1 MCGAR
6 SDELAASFGEH
17 RTRGSPERAAASMSL
32 APVPSEQ
39 PGGAPSCANCAA
51 PLAPDQRYCLACG
64 QPASPVRLA
73 FLDVLQADAQS
84 YGVAQTPVGALPPG
98 YAPVIEPT
106 SGAAWTLLRRYSG
119 LFGLL
124 SVLLLAI
131 VAGLLVGHWVTQSS
145 APSRQVVR
153 VEGLGALAA
162 APAAAA
168 STTPASTV
176 ASTPTPTPTASP
188 ASSKATSKTEA
199 HEAQEAKAIEKA
211 PPPKAV
217 KVTPTKLKKL
227 GSSTG
232 KKHEEEVN
240 SLGAQPIETGG

>member
-1 MCGAR
+1 
-6 SDELAASFGEH
+6 
-17 RTRGSPERAAASMSL
+17 MSL

-39 PGGAPSCANCAA
+39 TGAAQSCANCSA

-64 QPASPVRLA
+64 QPVSPVRLA
-73 FLDVLQADAQS
+73 FLDVLQADAQP
-84 YGVAQTPVGALPPG
+84 YGAAQTQVGASSSSTLPLG

-106 SGAAWTLLRRYSG
+106 SGATWTLRRYSG

-162 APAAAA
+162 PAAAMSA
-168 STTPASTV
+168 TPTSTTATT
-176 ASTPTPTPTASP
+176 TPTSTTSAK
-188 ASSKATSKTEA
+188 SSKATAKTEA

-227 GSSTG
+227 GSTTG
-232 KKHEEEVN
+232 RKHEEEVN
-240 SLGAQPIETGG
+240 ALGAQPIETGG

>member
-1 MCGAR
+1 
-6 SDELAASFGEH
+6 
-17 RTRGSPERAAASMSL
+17 MSL

-39 PGGAPSCANCAA
+39 PETALSCANCSAA
-51 PLAPDQRYCLACG
+51 LAPDQRYCLACG
-64 QPASPVRLA
+64 QPVSPVRLA

-84 YGVAQTPVGALPPG
+84 YGVAQAPVGALPPG

-106 SGAAWTLLRRYSG
+106 SGAAWTLRRYSG

-131 VAGLLVGHWVTQSS
+131 VAGLLVGHWVTQSG

-168 STTPASTV
+168 STTPASSTATAP
-176 ASTPTPTPTASP
+176 ASTASP
-188 ASSKATSKTEA
+188 ASSKAKAKTEA

-232 KKHEEEVN
+232 RKHEEEVN

>member
-1 MCGAR
+1 
-6 SDELAASFGEH
+6 
-17 RTRGSPERAAASMSL
+17 MSL

-39 PGGAPSCANCAA
+39 PEATPSCANCSA

-64 QPASPVRLA
+64 QPVSPVRLA
-73 FLDVLQADAQS
+73 FLDVLQADAQPHPVGQS
-84 YGVAQTPVGALPPG
+84 PVGALPPG
-98 YAPVIEPT
+98 YVPVIEPG
-106 SGAAWTLLRRYSG
+106 SGAAWTLRRYSG

-131 VAGLLVGHWVTQSS
+131 VAGLLVGHWVTQSG

-162 APAAAA
+162 VPAA
-168 STTPASTV
+168 STPPTSTT
-176 ASTPTPTPTASP
+176 AAATPTAS
-188 ASSKATSKTEA
+188 AKSSKATAKTEV
-199 HEAQEAKAIEKA
+199 HEAREAKAIEKA

-232 KKHEEEVN
+232 RKHEEEVN

>member
-1 MCGAR
+1 
-6 SDELAASFGEH
+6 
-17 RTRGSPERAAASMSL
+17 MSL

-39 PGGAPSCANCAA
+39 PDAASSCANCSA

-64 QPASPVRLA
+64 QPVSPVRLS

-84 YGVAQTPVGALPPG
+84 YGVAQAPVGALPPG
-98 YAPVIEPT
+98 YASVIEPT
-106 SGAAWTLLRRYSG
+106 SGATWTLRRYSG

-131 VAGLLVGHWVTQSS
+131 VAGLLVGHWVTQSG

-153 VEGLGALAA
+153 VEGLGALGALGA

-168 STTPASTV
+168 SNAPASTTPAST
-176 ASTPTPTPTASP
+176 AAAGSAIKPA
-188 ASSKATSKTEA
+188 ASSKAAAKAEA
-199 HEAQEAKAIEKA
+199 HEVKEAKAIEKA

-217 KVTPTKLKKL
+217 KVTSTKLKKL

>member
-1 MCGAR
+1 
-6 SDELAASFGEH
+6 
-17 RTRGSPERAAASMSL
+17 MSL

-39 PGGAPSCANCAA
+39 PEATPSCANCSA

-64 QPASPVRLA
+64 QPVSPVRLA
-73 FLDVLQADAQS
+73 FLDVLQADARS

-106 SGAAWTLLRRYSG
+106 SGAAWTLRRYSG

-153 VEGLGALAA
+153 VEGLGGLAA
-162 APAAAA
+162 PAA
-168 STTPASTV
+168 STTPASAAA
-176 ASTPTPTPTASP
+176 ASAPTSTTRTT
-188 ASSKATSKTEA
+188 SSKAAAKTEA
-199 HEAQEAKAIEKA
+199 HEAQEAKAIEKT

>member
-1 MCGAR
+1 
-6 SDELAASFGEH
+6 
-17 RTRGSPERAAASMSL
+17 MSL

-39 PGGAPSCANCAA
+39 PDAASSCANCSA

-64 QPASPVRLA
+64 QPVSPVRLA

-84 YGVAQTPVGALPPG
+84 YGIAQAPVGALPPG

-106 SGAAWTLLRRYSG
+106 SGATWTLRRYSG

-162 APAAAA
+162 PAAGVSTTPTSTTATPA
-168 STTPASTV
+168 HSSTTPA
-176 ASTPTPTPTASP
+176 AA
-188 ASSKATSKTEA
+188 SKATAKTEA
-199 HEAQEAKAIEKA
+199 HEAQEANAIEKK
-211 PPPKAV
+211 PLPKAV
-217 KVTPTKLKKL
+217 KVNPTTAKNL
-227 GSSTG
+227 GSTHG
-232 KKHEEEVN
+232 QKHEEEIN
-240 SLGAQPIETGG
+240 KLGAQPIETGG

>member
-1 MCGAR
+1 
-6 SDELAASFGEH
+6 
-17 RTRGSPERAAASMSL
+17 MSL

-39 PGGAPSCANCAA
+39 PEATPSCANCSA
-51 PLAPDQRYCLACG
+51 PLTADQHYCLACG
-64 QPASPVRLA
+64 QPVSPVRLA

-98 YAPVIEPT
+98 YAQVIEPT
-106 SGAAWTLLRRYSG
+106 SGAAWTLRRYSG

-131 VAGLLVGHWVTQSS
+131 VAGLLVGHWVTQSG

-168 STTPASTV
+168 STTPASAAA
-176 ASTPTPTPTASP
+176 ASAPTSTTSTT
-188 ASSKATSKTEA
+188 SSKAVAKTEA

-211 PPPKAV
+211 PPAKAV

-227 GSSTG
+227 GSTTG
-232 KKHEEEVN
+232 RKHEQEVN

>member
-1 MCGAR
+1 
-6 SDELAASFGEH
+6 
-17 RTRGSPERAAASMSL
+17 MSL

-39 PGGAPSCANCAA
+39 PEAAPSCANCSA

-64 QPASPVRLA
+64 QPVSPVRLA

-106 SGAAWTLLRRYSG
+106 SGATWTLRRYSG

-162 APAAAA
+162 PAAAA
-168 STTPASTV
+168 STTPANTT
-176 ASTPTPTPTASP
+176 ASTTHASTAP
-188 ASSKATSKTEA
+188 AASSKATAKTEA
-199 HEAQEAKAIEKA
+199 HEAREAKAIERA

-227 GSSTG
+227 GSTTG
-232 KKHEEEVN
+232 RKHEEEVN

>member
-1 MCGAR
+1 
-6 SDELAASFGEH
+6 
-17 RTRGSPERAAASMSL
+17 MSL

-39 PGGAPSCANCAA
+39 TGTAQSCANCSA
-51 PLAPDQRYCLACG
+51 PLAPDQHYCLACG
-64 QPASPVRLA
+64 QPVSPVRLA
-73 FLDVLQADAQS
+73 FLDVLQADAQP
-84 YGVAQTPVGALPPG
+84 YGAAQTQVGGSSSTLPLG

-106 SGAAWTLLRRYSG
+106 SGAAWTLRRYSG

-162 APAAAA
+162 PATATSATPT
-168 STTPASTV
+168 STTATT
-176 ASTPTPTPTASP
+176 TPTSTRSAK
-188 ASSKATSKTEA
+188 SSKATAKTEA
-199 HEAQEAKAIEKA
+199 HEVQEAKAIEKA

-227 GSSTG
+227 GSTTG
-232 KKHEEEVN
+232 RKHEEEVN
-240 SLGAQPIETGG
+240 ALGAQPIETGG